1 MHWSLLFRCGATNR
15 AGGQARRA
23 DRSRRDARRWALA
36 VLVGSALLLVVGPVA
51 GAQAA
56 GTAKLTGEVTAKGGT
71 KAGAKLPEI
80 EVTAEGTGGEG
91 TALTEPVTGK
101 YTIGGLEAGSYTVR
115 FRDPNQ
121 TYLPLEE
128 STTVAVEGE
137 TKTLNAKL
145 KEGGSISGT
154 VTSAANGGGLGGVS
168 VSVTGK
174 SGESERFTATEADG
188 KYTVK
193 GLAPGLY
200 TVEFSPS
207 GGEYLPQSQPATVA
221 EAEGSVTIANVAL
234 KQGGKISGRVTDA
247 YTHNG
252 LGKIGVEAG
261 GEFASTNDNG
271 EYTVT
276 GLSSGSYKIR
286 YFWEFSDAEVK
297 EFEKA
302 PRFIPK
308 YIEQYFN
315 GQPSQATANTV
326 GASEG
331 NVTSGIN
338 VAMVPSAPVNT
349 ALPVV
354 SGTSTVGSPLS
365 CSSGSWTG
373 ESQIKLSVGWPLT
386 TPFGY
391 QWLRNGAAI
400 ASSTSPTYIVQ
411 AVDLG
416 HGLECEV
423 TATNEAGHASA
434 KSTPFAVVNPVPVIT
449 TSASKLRVSKGST
462 TVSIKCANAACV
474 GSGQL
479 VQTMIVK
486 HRKGKKK
493 VSKKT
498 TLVVAAGSYSLAAG
512 KTGTITLRLT
522 KGGKSKLASAHR
534 LTPKL
539 VVSVTGGK
547 RLEKTVQLSLAAAKK
562 KKKK

>member
-1 MHWSLLFRCGATNR
+1 MHWSLLFRCDATNR
-15 AGGQARRA
+15 ASGQARRA

-56 GTAKLTGEVTAKGGT
+56 GTASLTGEVTATKGGAPV
-71 KAGAKLPEI
+71 AGI
-80 EVTAEGTGGEG
+80 EVTAEGSGGFG
-91 TALTEPVTGK
+91 TATTNGTGK
-101 YTIGGLEAGSYTVR
+101 YEIKLLEAGTDTVT
-115 FRDPNQ
+115 FRDPSK
-121 TYLPLEE
+121 TYAPLKEVATLTE
-128 STTVAVEGE
+128 GAATTR
-137 TKTLNAKL
+137 NAKL

-154 VTSAANGGGLGGVS
+154 VTSAATGTGLGGVFVS
-168 VSVTGK
+168 VSVIGEF
-174 SGESERFTATEADG
+174 GESQGSTTTEAAG

-221 EAEGSVTIANVAL
+221 EAEGSVTTANAAL

-261 GEFASTNDNG
+261 GDFASTNDNG

-286 YFWEFSDAEVK
+286 YSWEFSGAEFK
-297 EFEKA
+297 EFEHA
-302 PRFIPK
+302 PRPIPK

-315 GQPSQATANTV
+315 GQPSAATANTV

-338 VAMVPSAPVNT
+338 VAMVPSSPVNT

-373 ESQIKLSVGWPLT
+373 ESFNLAVGWPVT
-386 TPFGY
+386 TPFSY

-400 ASSTSPTYIVQ
+400 AGSASPIYVVQ
-411 AVDLG
+411 PVDLG

-423 TATNEAGHASA
+423 TTTIEAGHASA

-462 TVSIKCANAACV
+462 TVSIKCANATCA
-474 GSGQL
+474 GTAQL
-479 VQTMIVK
+479 VQTVVVK

-522 KGGKSKLASAHR
+522 KGGKNKLASAHR